1 MPFGQHNV
9 GDGRRQVVFARAG
22 IPADDE
28 TGSLAGVLLE
38 IICVVPADIEGRL
51 LTRDIDH
58 VVVEAAVNVALWDGR
73 TLHEPAGGLLR
84 RAHRTD
90 WRHVADG
97 IPLIHHGDRIAA
109 MARALAVLGMPVGQ
123 DRHVIG
129 IEPPSGK
136 EIPGSIAR
144 VN

>member
-1 MPFGQHNV
+1 MPFGQHHV

-22 IPADDE
+22 IPAEDE
-28 TGSLAGVLLE
+28 TGSLTGVLLE
-38 IICVVPADIEGRL
+38 MICVVPADIEGRL

-58 VVVEAAVNVALWDGR
+58 IVVEAAVNVALWDGR
-73 TLHEPAGGLLR
+73 ALHEPTGGLLR
-84 RAHRTD
+84 RAYWTD
-90 WRHVADG
+90 WRHVADD
-97 IPLIHHGDRIAA
+97 ILLIHHGDRVAA

-123 DRHVIG
+123 DRHVIR

-144 VN
+144 AD